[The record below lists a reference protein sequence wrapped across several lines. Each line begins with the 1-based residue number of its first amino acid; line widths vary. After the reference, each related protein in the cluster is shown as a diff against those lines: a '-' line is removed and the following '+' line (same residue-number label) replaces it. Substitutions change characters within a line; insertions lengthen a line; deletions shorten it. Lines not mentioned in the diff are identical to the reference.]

1 MQNDPNKELSELHS
15 KYNSLLSEYNAIQ
28 ASVQNYK
35 STVGTRLDKN
45 NPYLGT
51 TRKLPDIKSGTANT
65 VPNLTGLGY
74 GGYITQMGMFK
85 PFPDYHTYTS
95 SLGQNGCPASLNN
108 NIVADKYSSTL
119 LQGENMKIGQAC
131 GNEGSNVYVSS
142 LNNSPSAIEVG
153 CYDSNPNLVPPN
165 NFNTPKTY
173 DECMNYAA
181 SNGYKY
187 FGLGSKME
195 DGTGLCVVQNTLPD
209 GQPSST
215 KCTSG
220 YNDKQYGD
228 NTSTF
233 IYSIQNPGNV
243 SVLGKY
249 GFVDANSTLHEY
261 PNDMIQYTN
270 DYKQV
275 VNTDSKGNNLTT
287 ITSSSPEDCKT
298 SCNSNSSCGGFT
310 WWPQS
315 NTCYLKTKAFP
326 ETSVN
331 SNSVFFSRN
340 KKINNSCQGRP
351 LEEIDTNLW
360 QAYIKGENM
369 DSNGTQCNFTI
380 ENPEVTNKL
389 NSLQSQM
396 DDLTAQII
404 KKSAE
409 VNTNNN
415 LMSTSITDNN
425 ANILNMIK
433 NVKEDFKTMDD
444 VNSMLS
450 DSDILVLQQ
459 NYSYIFW
466 SIFAVGFMISTLS
479 ITNK

>member
-1 MQNDPNKELSELHS
+1 MQNDTNKELSELHS
-15 KYNSLLSEYNAIQ
+15 KYNSLLAEYNAIQ
-28 ASVQNYK
+28 SSVQSYK

-51 TRKLPDIKSGTANT
+51 SRKLPNVKSGKDNI

-74 GGYITQMGMFK
+74 GGYITKMGMFK

-95 SLGQNGCPASLNN
+95 SLGQNGCPASLSEN
-108 NIVADKYSSTL
+108 VMADQYSSTL
-119 LQGENMKIGQAC
+119 IQGENMKVGQAC

-142 LNNSPSAIEVG
+142 LNNSPSAIDVG
-153 CYDSNPNLVPPN
+153 CYNSNANMVPPD

-181 SNGYKY
+181 NNGYKY
-187 FGLGSKME
+187 FGLGSLMA
-195 DGTGLCVVQNTLPD
+195 DGTGLCYVQNTLPT
-209 GQPSST
+209 GEKST
-215 KCTSG
+215 QCKSG

-228 NTSTF
+228 NTSMF
-233 IYSIQNPGNV
+233 MYSIKNPGNT
-243 SVLGKY
+243 SLLGKY

-261 PNDMIQYTN
+261 PNDMIQQTN
-270 DYKQV
+270 DYTQIS
-275 VNTDSKGNNLTT
+275 NTDSRGNNLTT
-287 ITSSSPEDCKT
+287 MTAASPDDCKT

-315 NTCYLKTKAFP
+315 NTCYLKSKAFP

-331 SNSVFFSRN
+331 SNSTFFSRN
-340 KKINNSCQGRP
+340 KKINNMCNGRP

-360 QAYIKGENM
+360 QTYAKGDNM
-369 DSNGTQCNFTI
+369 DANGTQCNLTM
-380 ENPEVTNKL
+380 ENPEITNKL
-389 NSLQSQM
+389 KTLQQQM
-396 DDLTAQII
+396 DELTIQII
-404 KKSAE
+404 EKSAE
-409 VNTNNN
+409 VNQDNN
-415 LMSTSITDNN
+415 LNATSINDNN
-425 ANILNMIK
+425 TNLLKMIK
-433 NVKEDFKTMDD
+433 GVKENFKTMDD
-444 VNSMLS
+444 INSMLS

-479 ITNK
+479 ITNR